1 MDNIKYWTENKYF
14 QEYGDMI
21 VSDRLT
27 QGVDVEVT
35 DLALD
40 QYLRISNTAGVY
52 IIADKETGEVL
63 KFGQSANLRHRIQT
77 QYKCVSNSTNNFIRE
92 NIKERFKRVSFFVYL
107 IPNRE
112 VELIGYKFK
121 TNLQKGLEEAIL
133 HDYYNEYKTIPE
145 LNRQRN

>member
-1 MDNIKYWTENKYF
+1 MNNIKYWTDNKGF
-14 QEYGDMI
+14 QKYGDMV
-21 VSDRLT
+21 VSDRLK

-35 DLALD
+35 NPALD
-40 QYLRISNTAGVY
+40 QYLRLSSTAGVY
-52 IIADKETGEVL
+52 IITDSETGEVL
-63 KFGQSANLRHRIQT
+63 KVGQSANLRHRIQT

>member
-1 MDNIKYWTENKYF
+1 MNNIKYWKENKDF
-14 QEYGDMI
+14 QEYGDMV
-21 VSDRLT
+21 VSDRLK

-35 DLALD
+35 NLTLD
-40 QYLRISNTAGVY
+40 QNLRSSSTAGVY
-52 IIADKETGEVL
+52 IIADSNTGEVL
-63 KFGQSANLRHRIQT
+63 KVGQSANLRHRIQT

-112 VELIGYKFK
+112 VELIGYTFK

-133 HDYYNEYKTIPE
+133 HDYYNEYNTIPE

>member
-1 MDNIKYWTENKYF
+1 MNNIKYWTDNKGF
-14 QEYGDMI
+14 QEYGDMV
-21 VSDRLT
+21 VSDRLK
-27 QGVDVEVT
+27 QGVDVKVT
-35 DLALD
+35 NPALD
-40 QYLRISNTAGVY
+40 QYLRSSSTAGVY
-52 IIADKETGEVL
+52 IITDSETGEVL
-63 KFGQSANLRHRIQT
+63 KVGQSANLRHRIQT

-133 HDYYNEYKTIPE
+133 HDYYNKYKTIPE

>member
-1 MDNIKYWTENKYF
+1 MNNIKYWTDNKDF
-14 QEYGDMI
+14 QEYGDMV
-21 VSDRLT
+21 VSDRLK
-27 QGVDVEVT
+27 QGVDIEVT
-35 DLALD
+35 NPALD
-40 QYLRISNTAGVY
+40 QYLRSSNIAGVY
-52 IIADKETGEVL
+52 IITDSATGEVL
-63 KFGQSANLRHRIQT
+63 KVGQSANLRHRIQT

-92 NIKERFKRVSFFVYL
+92 NIKERFKRVSFFIYL

>member
-1 MDNIKYWTENKYF
+1 MDNIKYWTENKDF

>member
-1 MDNIKYWTENKYF
+1 MDNIKYWTENKDF
-14 QEYGDMI
+14 QEYGDMV

-112 VELIGYKFK
+112 VELIGYKSK